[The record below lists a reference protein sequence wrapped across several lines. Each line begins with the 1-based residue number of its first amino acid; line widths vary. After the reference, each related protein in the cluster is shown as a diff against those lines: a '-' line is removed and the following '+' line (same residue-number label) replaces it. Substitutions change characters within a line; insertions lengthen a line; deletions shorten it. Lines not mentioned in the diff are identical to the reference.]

1 MKKRW
6 LRVLGDKSHRNDSS
20 FSCKPPEYWSIRSMT
35 TGLLHGFVWIP
46 RKRKKLSLTSL
57 NKWLKES
64 RHQRREWIY
73 IVLCSNSITLL
84 VWWVFHQEVR
94 RRNEKRQRKR
104 IQMKKKKKKKR
115 VKSAFFVCV
124 CVLRLAAWS
133 SIAGSLKVCKC
144 HPRPCNSNRDRC
156 LSRNR
161 IEL

>member
-1 MKKRW
+1 MHDKEHEFRLLFGTGWREENTWKIHIIYVLYIARRMKKRW

-84 VWWVFHQEVR
+84 VWWAFHQEVR

-104 IQMKKKKKKKR
+104 IQMKKKKKKK
-115 VKSAFFVCV
+115 S
-124 CVLRLAAWS
+124 
-133 SIAGSLKVCKC
+133 
-144 HPRPCNSNRDRC
+144 
-156 LSRNR
+156 
-161 IEL
+161 